1 MASTVQQGFLL
12 SGRMRAPQLP
22 AIRVSTSTDFPF
34 WSQVG
39 VSATGKGGEPIKKTL
54 PQRPRE
60 QGCLEKENEK
70 KGGKK
75 GPE

>member
-12 SGRMRAPQLP
+12 SGRMGAPQLP

-39 VSATGKGGEPIKKTL
+39 VSARGKGEEPIKTPAPEAKGARL
-54 PQRPRE
+54 PGERQ
-60 QGCLEKENEK
+60 
-70 KGGKK
+70 
-75 GPE
+75 